1 MKLKSK
7 ACAAP
12 YLVWMVAFIV
22 APLLMVIYFAFTDKS
37 GKFTLEN
44 LSGLSQY
51 APVFMRSILLAAIA
65 TVILSKTIAPSARE
79 WISYQYFCQRRKL

>member
-22 APLLMVIYFAFTDKS
+22 APLTLVLPAVGMGVEGVFLAEPVSNVIGGLACILTMYF
-37 GKFTLEN
+37 
-44 LSGLSQY
+44 
-51 APVFMRSILLAAIA
+51 
-65 TVILSKTIAPSARE
+65 TVYRPLG
-79 WISYQYFCQRRKL
+79 RRTGE